1 MNEHISWFFFCV
13 IIGYIVATIPVNTYL
28 NTKETI
34 SEESFYSSY
43 KQEFRIWSLWVLI
56 NHKEITNERGEWGRR
71 GEMLSSHLLPSSE
84 YQGLKNPGQSFLIFL
99 FSFQKMNKK
108 ILVFQKARTL
118 KQVSLY
124 SIYQLNISI
133 QFLSAI
139 SHSGWILNL
148 RAMNPA

>member
-56 NHKEITNERGEWGRR
+56 NHKEITNERGE
-71 GEMLSSHLLPSSE
+71 
-84 YQGLKNPGQSFLIFL
+84 
-99 FSFQKMNKK
+99 
-108 ILVFQKARTL
+108 
-118 KQVSLY
+118 
-124 SIYQLNISI
+124 
-133 QFLSAI
+133 
-139 SHSGWILNL
+139 
-148 RAMNPA
+148 